1 MIRPNLN
8 QRSERKGD
16 SVRRMRPSFYGG
28 VPIGHQIISD
38 SCKIDGVNNDKLI
51 KANLCSLIM
60 ANWRDRIS
68 KFSGKTRF
76 VVSRTFIH
84 LAGDEI
90 APMLGVL
97 NRVAREAIEADGDLE
112 VLGEGLV
119 SVCQN
124 LLQMSTYWQSAA
136 NEGDVLWNEGEA
148 GDYVNELFTDSA
160 QRYLSEI
167 DTVEDDDEPL
177 SLPVTRNLVIMIT
190 VAFEG
195 ESADLETNLADIE
208 ALEYGLKALIN
219 LHYQEQ
225 LRAIQIHFSPARL
238 GDELD
243 GEQLLLN
250 FPELIPL

>member
-1 MIRPNLN
+1 MT
-8 QRSERKGD
+8 S
-16 SVRRMRPSFYGG
+16 
-28 VPIGHQIISD
+28 
-38 SCKIDGVNNDKLI
+38 
-51 KANLCSLIM
+51 
-60 ANWRDRIS
+60 WRDRIS
-68 KFSGKTRF
+68 QFSGKTRF
-76 VVSRTFIH
+76 VVSRIFIH

-97 NRVAREAIEADGDLE
+97 NRVAREAIDAEGDIE
-112 VLGEGLV
+112 ILGEGLV

-124 LLQMSTYWQSAA
+124 LLQMSAYWQSAG
-136 NEGDVLWNEGEA
+136 NEGDVFWDEGEA

-167 DTVEDDDEPL
+167 DTTQDLNDDEPL
-177 SLPVTRNLVIMIT
+177 SLPVTRNLVIILT

-195 ESADLETNLADIE
+195 ESPDIENNLADIE

-219 LHYQEQ
+219 LHYQEN
-225 LRAIQIHFSPARL
+225 LRAIQIHFSPAKL
-238 GDELD
+238 GDELN

>member
-1 MIRPNLN
+1 MT
-8 QRSERKGD
+8 S
-16 SVRRMRPSFYGG
+16 
-28 VPIGHQIISD
+28 
-38 SCKIDGVNNDKLI
+38 
-51 KANLCSLIM
+51 
-60 ANWRDRIS
+60 WRDRIS

-76 VVSRTFIH
+76 VVSRIFIH
-84 LAGDEI
+84 LAGAEI
-90 APMLGVL
+90 APLLGVL

-124 LLQMSTYWQSAA
+124 LLQMSNDWQSAG
-136 NEGDVLWNEGEA
+136 NEGDVFWDEGEA

-160 QRYLSEI
+160 QRYLSAV
-167 DTVEDDDEPL
+167 DTTEDINDNEPL
-177 SLPVTRNLVIMIT
+177 SLPITSNLVIILT
-190 VAFEG
+190 VALTG
-195 ESADLETNLADIE
+195 ESPELETNLADVE

-219 LHYQEQ
+219 LHYQEK
-225 LRAIQIHFSPARL
+225 LRAIQIHFSPAKL

>member
-1 MIRPNLN
+1 MT
-8 QRSERKGD
+8 S
-16 SVRRMRPSFYGG
+16 
-28 VPIGHQIISD
+28 
-38 SCKIDGVNNDKLI
+38 
-51 KANLCSLIM
+51 
-60 ANWRDRIS
+60 WRDRIS
-68 KFSGKTRF
+68 QFSGKTRF
-76 VVSRTFIH
+76 VVSRVFIH
-84 LAGDEI
+84 LAGSEI

-97 NRVAREAIEADGDLE
+97 NRVARETEEADGDLE

-119 SVCQN
+119 SLTQE
-124 LLQMSTYWQSAA
+124 LLQMSSYWQSAA
-136 NEGDVLWNEGEA
+136 NEGNVFWDEGEA

-160 QRYLSEI
+160 QRYLSGT
-167 DTVEDDDEPL
+167 DTTTSTDDDEPL
-177 SLPVTRNLVIMIT
+177 SLPVTRNLVIMLT

-195 ESADLETNLADIE
+195 ESPELENNLADLE

-219 LHYQEQ
+219 LHYQEN

>member
-1 MIRPNLN
+1 
-8 QRSERKGD
+8 
-16 SVRRMRPSFYGG
+16 
-28 VPIGHQIISD
+28 
-38 SCKIDGVNNDKLI
+38 
-51 KANLCSLIM
+51 M
-60 ANWRDRIS
+60 ASWRDRIS

-76 VVSRTFIH
+76 VVSRIFIH
-84 LAGDEI
+84 LAGSEI

-97 NRVAREAIEADGDLE
+97 NRVVREAIEADGDLE

-124 LLQMSTYWQSAA
+124 LLQMSSYWQSAA
-136 NEGDVLWNEGEA
+136 NEGDVLWDEGEA

-160 QRYLSEI
+160 QRYSSAV
-167 DTVEDDDEPL
+167 DTTEDFDDEEPL
-177 SLPVTRNLVIMIT
+177 SLPATRNLVIMLT
-190 VAFEG
+190 VAVEG
-195 ESADLETNLADIE
+195 ESADIENNLADIE

-219 LHYQEQ
+219 LHYQEK
-225 LRAIQIHFSPARL
+225 LRAIQIHFSPAKL

>member
-1 MIRPNLN
+1 M
-8 QRSERKGD
+8 
-16 SVRRMRPSFYGG
+16 
-28 VPIGHQIISD
+28 
-38 SCKIDGVNNDKLI
+38 
-51 KANLCSLIM
+51 SL
-60 ANWRDRIS
+60 RDRFS

-76 VVSRTFIH
+76 VVSRVFIH

-97 NRVAREAIEADGDLE
+97 NRVVREAIDADGDLE

-124 LLQMSTYWQSAA
+124 LLQMSTYWQSAG
-136 NEGDVLWNEGEA
+136 NEGDVVWDEGEA

-160 QRYLSEI
+160 QRYMSEI
-167 DTVEDDDEPL
+167 DPTQDIGSDEPL
-177 SLPVTRNLVIMIT
+177 SLPVTRNLVIMLA

-195 ESADLETNLADIE
+195 ESPDLENNLADME

-219 LHYQEQ
+219 LHYQEK
-225 LRAIQIHFSPARL
+225 LRAIQIHFSPAKL
-238 GDELD
+238 GDELN

>member
-1 MIRPNLN
+1 
-8 QRSERKGD
+8 
-16 SVRRMRPSFYGG
+16 
-28 VPIGHQIISD
+28 
-38 SCKIDGVNNDKLI
+38 
-51 KANLCSLIM
+51 M
-60 ANWRDRIS
+60 ASWRDRIS

-84 LAGDEI
+84 LAGGEI

-136 NEGDVLWNEGEA
+136 NEGDVLWDEGEA

-160 QRYLSEI
+160 QRYLSAI
-167 DTVEDDDEPL
+167 DTVEDFNDDEPL
-177 SLPVTRNLVIMIT
+177 SLPVTGNLVIMIT
-190 VAFEG
+190 VAMMG
-195 ESADLETNLADIE
+195 ESPDLETNLADIE

-219 LHYQEQ
+219 LHYQEK
-225 LRAIQIHFSPARL
+225 LRAIQIHFSPARF